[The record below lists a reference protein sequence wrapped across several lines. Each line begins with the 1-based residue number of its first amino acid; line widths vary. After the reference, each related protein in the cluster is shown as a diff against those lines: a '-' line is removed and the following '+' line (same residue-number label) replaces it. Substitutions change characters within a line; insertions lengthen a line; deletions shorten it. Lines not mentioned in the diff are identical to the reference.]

1 MPFTFSITVKRGF
14 MLAKRPGIHLSLH
27 FCRILSATSLVGS
40 GRPEQPTPS
49 FSDRDAGRLA
59 WLAYLNL
66 SSDFQRFRLLG
77 DLQYMIVLFSF
88 LSFFLSLELRF
99 NISIS
104 YISKH
109 RAFMRFLELLVC

>member
-14 MLAKRPGIHLSLH
+14 MLAKRPGIRRRLH

-59 WLAYLNL
+59 WLAYLHL

-77 DLQYMIVLFSF
+77 DLLSVSQLFFSSPF
-88 LSFFLSLELRF
+88 SHSFFL
-99 NISIS
+99 
-104 YISKH
+104 
-109 RAFMRFLELLVC
+109 